1 MAEKKK
7 ANRITDEIDFS
18 LKVRFF
24 SRKPVER
31 SVYSD
36 HKTGGHGFWLA
47 NREENARGIIW
58 GLLCFFLPVILNNVS
73 DTSWHATPGASSLL
87 SGGADCNLRSPLCLF
102 LPSSLLMQEW
112 SETKVQGKKTN
123 KYSLSCLT

>member
-1 MAEKKK
+1 MDEKK
-7 ANRITDEIDFS
+7 ANRITDEMDFS

-36 HKTGGHGFWLA
+36 HSFRLA
-47 NREENARGIIW
+47 NREENARGIIG
-58 GLLCFFLPVILNNVS
+58 GLLCFCLPVILNNVS
-73 DTSWHATPGASSLL
+73 DTSWHATQGASTLL

-123 KYSLSCLT
+123 NYSLSCLT